1 MAEEWIAAAKAA
13 EIDDEDLVTV
23 EIADRLIAIYNLDG
37 NFYATSGVCTHEAEP
52 LTDGMVIDGII
63 ECPFHQGRF
72 CVKSGKAQGAPVST
86 DLTTYPVRVE
96 DGEVFVALGRES
108 GGS

>member
-23 EIADRLIAIYNLDG
+23 EISGRLIAIYNLGGD
-37 NFYATSGVCTHEAEP
+37 FYATSGICTHEAEP

-72 CVKSGKAQGAPVST
+72 CVKSGRAQGAPVST
-86 DLTTYPVRVE
+86 DLTTYPVRLE
-96 DGEVFVALGRES
+96 NGQVFVALNHEN